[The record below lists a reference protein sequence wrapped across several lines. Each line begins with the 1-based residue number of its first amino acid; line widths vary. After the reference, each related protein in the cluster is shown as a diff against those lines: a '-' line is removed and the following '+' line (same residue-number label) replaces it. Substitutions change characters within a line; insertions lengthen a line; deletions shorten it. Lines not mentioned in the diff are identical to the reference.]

1 MQAHHV
7 SGGVVMDIAAYK
19 VSHSVGA
26 DKDATAIGSTLVR
39 VHVNVGQRCRTIDV
53 ESRTLPAK

>member
-1 MQAHHV
+1 
-7 SGGVVMDIAAYK
+7 MDIAAYK